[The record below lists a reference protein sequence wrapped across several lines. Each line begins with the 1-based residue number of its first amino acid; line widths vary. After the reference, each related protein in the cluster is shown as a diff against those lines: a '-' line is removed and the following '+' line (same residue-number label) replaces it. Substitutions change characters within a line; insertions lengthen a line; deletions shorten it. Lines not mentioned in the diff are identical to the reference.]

1 MIGYMI
7 VSRIIGMAFRLVV
20 PLVLIALLGGAGAIT
35 SLLPDSGPVDRY
47 GQRPSV
53 SDGGGIGDLRLRDVA
68 DIAVDAARAMLQ
80 GGLALLGG
88 AEPREAEPPATIRGR
103 PPARERYAPE
113 HDPGYPVDR
122 GRGYRQQPAEFYPE
136 TYGRPYADPYN
147 GR

>member
-1 MIGYMI
+1 VVGYMI
-7 VSRIIGMAFRLVV
+7 VSKIVGLAFRLVV

-35 SLLPDSGPVDRY
+35 SLLPDSGPADRY

-68 DIAVDAARAMLQ
+68 DMAVDAARAVLQ

-88 AEPREAEPPATIRGR
+88 AEPREAEPLATVRGR
-103 PPARERYAPE
+103 PPARDRYGPE
-113 HDPGYPVDR
+113 YDPGYPVDR
-122 GRGYRQQPAEFYPE
+122 VRGYRQQPAEFYP
-136 TYGRPYADPYN
+136 DPYH